1 MTSNWAKLG
10 KASWEFGIS
19 FSFTGGGSWW
29 TISLSKLQ
37 EMRVWVG
44 VLSFFKNGIH
54 TSYGPP
60 SYTFTSSLASLALWF
75 PDFLSIP
82 GTWICGR
89 ICCSTWNAA
98 SKSQRFNSW
107 FARKASGVTRQ
118 VSTATT
124 WGRRRI
130 SSDCEHCNQNEEWVC
145 SQFIFCKQSSL
156 WYFVVI
162 SVGLEFAFDLHKI
175 SWHIVT

>member
-1 MTSNWAKLG
+1 
-10 KASWEFGIS
+10 
-19 FSFTGGGSWW
+19 
-29 TISLSKLQ
+29 
-37 EMRVWVG
+37 MRVWVLG

-60 SYTFTSSLASLALWF
+60 SYTFTSSLASLPLWF

-118 VSTATT
+118 VSTANT

-130 SSDCEHCNQNEEWVC
+130 SSDCEHCIRMKSEFVH
-145 SQFIFCKQSSL
+145 SL
-156 WYFVVI
+156 SLANKVHCGISWSF
-162 SVGLEFAFDLHKI
+162 SVGLEFAVDLHKI
-175 SWHIVT
+175 SWHIEIKKM